1 MNSNKNF
8 KSMLLITT
16 VWQMKRTFKMIPISK
31 DCPYIEVIFDPESK
45 MLAVVLDKIKDSY
58 HMLPKLDENGD
69 NTPVKGRPRPGGQK
83 IKEERRLVAT
93 YGEVYIADPKDQEQI
108 IELFA
113 INSDIFDYKT
123 MLYNTPAPEGDCKDC
138 DEKNKKTKDEAI
150 VKPITT

>member
-1 MNSNKNF
+1 MNSNKNL
-8 KSMLLITT
+8 KSMLLIST

-31 DCPYIEVIFDPESK
+31 DCPYIEVIYDPESK

-69 NTPVKGRPRPGGQK
+69 NTPVKGRPRPAGQK

-93 YGEVYIADPKDQEQI
+93 YGEVYVADPKDQEQI

-113 INSDIFDYKT
+113 INSDVFDYKALIH
-123 MLYNTPAPEGDCKDC
+123 MPSPEGECKDC
-138 DEKNKKTKDEAI
+138 DEKETAKATQEPV
-150 VKPITT
+150 VKPIS